1 MTPLP
6 RRHLLAGTAAAGG
19 LLAVGA
25 PGDASAEDRASAEG
39 RGPAGGR
46 VDKPFLA
53 LLTEAADARVAEVV
67 DGLETV
73 LGQLNNLGQA
83 RPAARGLRLLTSVHV
98 WGDAAHHHDGALIAP
113 MTRLV
118 DALAAAQFDDGLY
131 DQGAVHSPPDTAFSI
146 VDLGLVYGLLD
157 ADGHTGTRAIRATL
171 KRILLKAGK
180 GLSTGGV
187 HTPNHRWKV
196 CAALARINSF
206 WPDARYTR
214 RIDAWLAEGVDR
226 YDSGQYSERSATYAP
241 IVTNPSLLTLARLTE
256 RPALHAH
263 VRRNLDATLHLLEP
277 DGEVET
283 VHSRRQDQKT
293 VKHLSEYWMQFRALA
308 LRERDG
314 RFADVAATIQRRGAD
329 QTFDETP
336 LGDFLAEVLDHPE
349 LAAPLPDATATP
361 TEFTWH
367 DKDCGLVRI
376 ARGGR
381 GPRSSAAPTSPTST
395 RSPRVC
401 PPTRR
406 SSSGA
411 RARPS
416 STRSGCPRSSSRSA
430 TSGPR
435 TWSARRT
442 AGGCGPRCGPVS
454 TFRCRR
460 STAAPTGGIR

>member
-1 MTPLP
+1 MRPLL
-6 RRHLLAGTAAAGG
+6 RRHLLAGTAVAGG

-25 PGDASAEDRASAEG
+25 PGGASAEG
-39 RGPAGGR
+39 RTPAEGR
-46 VDKPFLA
+46 VDKPFMA
-53 LLTEAADARVAEVV
+53 LLTGAADARVAEVV

-157 ADGHTGTRAIRATL
+157 ADGHADTRAIRATL
-171 KRILLKAGK
+171 KKILLKAGK

-214 RIDAWLAEGVDR
+214 RIDAWLAEGIDS
-226 YDSGQYSERSATYAP
+226 YASGQYSERSATYAP

-256 RPALHAH
+256 RPALYAH

-293 VKHLSEYWMQFRALA
+293 VKH
-308 LRERDG
+308 
-314 RFADVAATIQRRGAD
+314 
-329 QTFDETP
+329 
-336 LGDFLAEVLDHPE
+336 
-349 LAAPLPDATATP
+349 
-361 TEFTWH
+361 
-367 DKDCGLVRI
+367 
-376 ARGGR
+376 
-381 GPRSSAAPTSPTST
+381 
-395 RSPRVC
+395 
-401 PPTRR
+401 
-406 SSSGA
+406 
-411 RARPS
+411 
-416 STRSGCPRSSSRSA
+416 
-430 TSGPR
+430 
-435 TWSARRT
+435 
-442 AGGCGPRCGPVS
+442 
-454 TFRCRR
+454 
-460 STAAPTGGIR
+460 